1 MDDRSALL
9 RQTADL
15 AAGFI
20 NSLSTR
26 PVRGQATRDDLLD
39 TMGGP
44 LPERGSEANE
54 VVANLARDADPGI
67 VASAGPRYFGF
78 VVGGGIPAAL
88 AADWLTST
96 WDQNGFS
103 FVMSPAASVAE
114 EIAGD
119 WILELLGLPAD
130 ASVGFTTGVT
140 MASFTGLA
148 AGRHR
153 LLQRVGW
160 DVEDDGLAGAPE
172 IAVVIGAEAHATVFA
187 SLQML
192 GLGRKRVIK
201 VDADEQGRMRADAL
215 RSTLTGLRDRPVL
228 VAAQA
233 GNVNTGSFDPLAEIA
248 AAVHELPNA
257 WLHVDGAFGIWA
269 AVAPARRHLVKGL
282 ADADSWST
290 DGHKWLNVPY
300 DSGIVVVRDQDAH
313 RSAML
318 YGAAYYVPGAS
329 GERDGGNWVGE
340 SSRRARGIPIYAAI
354 RELGREGL
362 ADLVERCCTLA
373 GRMADRLRET
383 EDIAILNDVVLNQV
397 LVRFAPPDHADGLT
411 TPDAEVDAFTRA
423 VISAVQ
429 ADGTCW
435 LGGTTWHGMAAIR
448 ISVSNWMTTES
459 DIDVSANAI
468 IRCAASVAA
477 SRAASTAS

>member
-1 MDDRSALL
+1 MKSRAALL
-9 RQTADL
+9 HRAADL
-15 AAGFI
+15 AAAF
-20 NSLSTR
+20 LETLPDR
-26 PVRGQATRDDLLD
+26 DVRSAATRADLMAS
-39 TMGGP
+39 MGGP
-44 LPERGSEANE
+44 LPERGALAED
-54 VVANLARDADPGI
+54 VVADLARSADPGI

-78 VVGGGIPAAL
+78 VIGGGLPAAL

-114 EIAGD
+114 EIAAD
-119 WILELLGLPAD
+119 WILELLGLPSD

-160 DVEDDGLAGAPE
+160 DVEDDGLARAPE

-192 GLGRKRVIK
+192 GLGRKRVVK
-201 VDADEQGRMRADAL
+201 VEADGQGRMRADAL
-215 RSTLTGLRDRPVL
+215 REALTGLRDRPVL

-269 AVAPARRHLVKGL
+269 AVAPARRHLVDGL

-318 YGAAYYVPGAS
+318 HGAAHYVPGVS

-362 ADLVERCCTLA
+362 ADLVERCCALA
-373 GRMADRLRET
+373 GRMAGRLRGAEGV
-383 EDIAILNDVVLNQV
+383 AILNDVVLNQV
-397 LVRFAPPDHADGLT
+397 LVRFAPRGHTDGLT
-411 TPDAEVDAFTRA
+411 APDAEVDTFTRA
-423 VISAVQ
+423 VIGAVQ
-429 ADGTCW
+429 ADGSCW
-435 LGGTTWHGMAAIR
+435 LGGTTWHGMAAMR
-448 ISVSNWMTTES
+448 ISVSNWMTTDA
-459 DIDVSANAI
+459 DIDISADAI
-468 IRCAASVAA
+468 LRCAATVAA
-477 SRAASTAS
+477 S

>member
-9 RQTADL
+9 HQTADL
-15 AAGFI
+15 ATGFLE
-20 NSLSTR
+20 SLSTR
-26 PVRGQATRDDLLD
+26 PVGGQSTRDDLLA
-39 TMGGP
+39 TMGGS
-44 LPERGSEANE
+44 LPDHGTASSDVIA
-54 VVANLARDADPGI
+54 ALARDADPGL

-78 VVGGGIPAAL
+78 VIGGGLPAAL

-114 EIAGD
+114 ELAASWVLD
-119 WILELLGLPAD
+119 LLSLPKD

-153 LLQRVGW
+153 VLQRAGW
-160 DVEDDGLAGAPE
+160 NVEDDGLTGAPE
-172 IAVVIGAEAHATVFA
+172 IAVVLGTEAHATVYA

-192 GLGRKRVIK
+192 GLGRNRVLK
-201 VDADEQGRMRADAL
+201 VESDGQGRMRADAL
-215 RSTLTGLRDRPVL
+215 RATLSGLRDRPAL
-228 VAAQA
+228 VVAQA

-269 AVAPARRHLVKGL
+269 AVAPARRHLVQGL

-290 DGHKWLNVPY
+290 DAHKWLNVPY
-300 DSGIVVVRDQDAH
+300 DSGIVAVRDQDAH

-318 YGAAYYVPGAS
+318 YGAAYYVAGAS

-362 ADLVERCCTLA
+362 AELVERCCALA
-373 GRMADRLRET
+373 ERMADQLRGV
-383 EDIAILNDVVLNQV
+383 DGVAVLNDVVLNQV
-397 LVRFAPPDHADGLT
+397 LVRFAPAGHADALT
-411 TPDAEVDAFTRA
+411 APDAEVDAFTRA
-423 VISAVQ
+423 VIAAVQ

-459 DIDVSANAI
+459 DIDTSAEAI
-468 IRCAASVAA
+468 LRCARALAA
-477 SRAASTAS
+477 I